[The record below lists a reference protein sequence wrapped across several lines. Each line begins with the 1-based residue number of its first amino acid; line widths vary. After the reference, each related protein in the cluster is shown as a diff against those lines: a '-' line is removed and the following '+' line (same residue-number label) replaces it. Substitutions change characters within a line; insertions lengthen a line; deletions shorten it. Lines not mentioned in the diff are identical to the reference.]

1 MATNTSTTQ
10 SDNIWSRFFSG
21 FKAVIPLIIGAFP
34 LGIIYGALAIKA
46 GIPSAGAQAMSA
58 FMFAGSAQF
67 MLAQMVSASIPAV
80 VMILAIAVIN
90 LRHALYSATIS
101 PYFQHLS
108 PRWKAILAFLL
119 TDEAFV
125 VAISDYEQQPQKPHK
140 QWYFIGAGIGM
151 WVFWQISTFLG
162 ISLGDIIPPS
172 LPLDF
177 ALPLTFIAMVIPLL
191 KDRASTGAA
200 IAAAVIA
207 IVAFS
212 LPYKLSILLAAFLGI
227 LTGVLLEKRS

>member
-1 MATNTSTTQ
+1 MGEKSSSQRCDSIRA
-10 SDNIWSRFFSG
+10 RFFSG
-21 FKAVIPLIIGAFP
+21 FRAVIPLIIGAFP
-34 LGIIYGALAIKA
+34 LGVIYGALAVKA
-46 GIPSAGAQAMSA
+46 GISPAGAQSMSA

-67 MLAQMVSASIPAV
+67 MLAQMFSASVPAV
-80 VMILAIAVIN
+80 VMVLAIAVVN
-90 LRHALYSATIS
+90 LRHSLYSATIS

-125 VAISDYEQQPQKPHK
+125 VAISNFEQYAEKPQKA
-140 QWYFIGAGIGM
+140 WYFLGAGTGM

-191 KDRASTGAA
+191 KDRASAGAA
-200 IAAAVIA
+200 IAAGVIA
-207 IVAFS
+207 VVAFS
-212 LPYKLSILLAAFLGI
+212 LPYKLSILVAAFIGI
-227 LTGVLLEKRS
+227 LTGVLLEKKS